1 MSIAFGGVFRD
12 VLLHRDIALGGRNQS
27 YGLAAGAGAATY
39 VAMRQLHV
47 HVYDGLPIGARIAA
61 GIGASLVARAYAW
74 NHLAVGEDIV
84 WTMEK
89 NADEH
94 YAALRAAFAAITG
107 DGP

>member
-1 MSIAFGGVFRD
+1 M
-12 VLLHRDIALGGRNQS
+12 
-27 YGLAAGAGAATY
+27 
-39 VAMRQLHV
+39 
-47 HVYDGLPIGARIAA
+47 RIAV

>member
-1 MSIAFGGVFRD
+1 MRAATPLYDAGG
-12 VLLHRDIALGGRNQS
+12 GGQ
-27 YGLAAGAGAATY
+27 AAAAEPAGAI
-39 VAMRQLHV
+39 R
-47 HVYDGLPIGARIAA
+47 
-61 GIGASLVARAYAW
+61 ARAYAW

>member
-1 MSIAFGGVFRD
+1 MSKCATDTATGACSGCQEPKSNPTGFGS
-12 VLLHRDIALGGRNQS
+12 ICGGRPRCRRKIHI
-27 YGLAAGAGAATY
+27 LAQHTK
-39 VAMRQLHV
+39 H
-47 HVYDGLPIGARIAA
+47 
-61 GIGASLVARAYAW
+61 SVARAYAW

>member
-1 MSIAFGGVFRD
+1 MMCDASSSTSGPPAGD
-12 VLLHRDIALGGRNQS
+12 GRFS
-27 YGLAAGAGAATY
+27 RVKLRPAS
-39 VAMRQLHV
+39 RSLSLR
-47 HVYDGLPIGARIAA
+47 YDGLPIGVRIAV

-94 YAALRAAFAAITG
+94 YAQLRAALAAIAPG
-107 DGP
+107 GRP